1 MNIGRPISLN
11 AGLIMPVIRTST
23 AVIKMGLEIGIEE
36 RVREIQKKIPE
47 RDGALIPLLQR
58 VQSDQGFISPEA
70 IRAVAEELGVSESI
84 VYGVATF
91 YSEFKLFRP
100 GKHHLKVCL
109 GTSCYLRGGKSL
121 INHLSIKLGIKP
133 GKTTK
138 DEMFSLETVACLG
151 CCSRS
156 PAMAID
162 DVIYGGVTID
172 QIDSLLVNLD

>member
-1 MNIGRPISLN
+1 
-11 AGLIMPVIRTST
+11 MPVIRTSA
-23 AVIKMGLEIGIEE
+23 AVTMMGLEIGIEE
-36 RVREIQKKIPE
+36 RVREIQKKLPE
-47 RDGALIPLLQR
+47 RDGALIPLLQK
-58 VQSDQGFISPEA
+58 VQSDLGFISPEA

-91 YSEFKLFRP
+91 YAEFKLLRP

-109 GTSCYLRGGKSL
+109 GTSCYLSGGKRL

-138 DEMFSLETVACLG
+138 DKKFSLETVACLG

-172 QIDSLLVNLD
+172 EIDSILVSLD

>member
-1 MNIGRPISLN
+1 
-11 AGLIMPVIRTST
+11 
-23 AVIKMGLEIGIEE
+23 MGLEIGIEE
-36 RVREIQKKIPE
+36 RVRELQESLPE
-47 RDGALIPLLQR
+47 RDGVLIPLLQK

-70 IRAVAEELGVSESI
+70 IRAVAEELGVSEGI

-91 YSEFKLFRP
+91 YAEFKLFRP

-109 GTSCYLRGGKSL
+109 GTSCYLSGGKSL

-138 DEMFSLETVACLG
+138 DGKFSLETVACLG

-162 DVIYGGVTID
+162 DEIHGGVTID
-172 QIDSLLVNLD
+172 QIDSLLVSLD

>member
-1 MNIGRPISLN
+1 
-11 AGLIMPVIRTST
+11 
-23 AVIKMGLEIGIEE
+23 MGLEIGIEE
-36 RVREIQKKIPE
+36 RVRELQKSLPE

-58 VQSDQGFISPEA
+58 VQFDQGFISPEA

-91 YSEFKLFRP
+91 YSEFRLFRP

-109 GTSCYLRGGKSL
+109 GTSCYLSGGTSL
-121 INHLSIKLGIKP
+121 INHLSMKLGIKP
-133 GKTTK
+133 GKTTR
-138 DEMFSLETVACLG
+138 DEKFSLETVACLG

-172 QIDSLLVNLD
+172 QIESLLVSLD

>member
-1 MNIGRPISLN
+1 
-11 AGLIMPVIRTST
+11 MPVIRTNTSGD
-23 AVIKMGLEIGIEE
+23 IMGLEIGIEE
-36 RVREIQKKIPE
+36 RVRELQKSLPE

-109 GTSCYLRGGKSL
+109 GTSCYLSGGTSL
-121 INHLSIKLGIKP
+121 INYLSTKLGIKP
-133 GKTTK
+133 GKTTR
-138 DEMFSLETVACLG
+138 DEKFSLETVACLG

-172 QIDSLLVNLD
+172 QIDSLLVSLD

>member
-1 MNIGRPISLN
+1 
-11 AGLIMPVIRTST
+11 MPVIRTNTSGD
-23 AVIKMGLEIGIEE
+23 IMGLEIGIEE
-36 RVREIQKKIPE
+36 RVRELQKSLPE

-109 GTSCYLRGGKSL
+109 GTSCYLSGGTSL
-121 INHLSIKLGIKP
+121 INYLSMKLGIKP
-133 GKTTK
+133 GKTTR
-138 DEMFSLETVACLG
+138 DEKFSLETVACLG

-172 QIDSLLVNLD
+172 QIDSLLVSLD